1 MTRKAI
7 FLTAVIAVLV
17 VSTVNAETIAIIN
30 GNIVVGNGTVIENG
44 TLLIEDGLIKAVGAN
59 VEVPDGAT
67 LIDAGGMRVLP
78 GFIDPCTTVGMVEVR
93 AAQMTD
99 DTNEATLTATPHM
112 RAGDAINPDSSVI
125 PVTRNAGITTVLV
138 VPGNSN
144 PINGQAAVINLCGR
158 TVDEMLLAD
167 GVAQVFNLTQRAQRR
182 DSYPSTRM
190 GVFAFVRQ
198 TLYDARS
205 YAEQSAK
212 PASSE
217 DEEGQSGEERKQ
229 PRKRD
234 LAMEALIPVLKGDV
248 PVIAEA
254 RTIQEIRAALAIAKE
269 FNLRMILLNS
279 AHAYKMLD
287 EIKQS
292 GYPVLLGTTFSV
304 PGDTEPYDCYYS
316 LAAKIHEAGIP
327 FAFTTGSAH
336 SVRNLAE
343 HASMA
348 VAYGLP
354 PAAALEALTIRPAE
368 ILGIAD
374 KVGTLEPGKIANV
387 AIFDGCPLQIKSKV
401 VRLIINGKDIPL
413 VSRQEMLRDKFEDIE
428 K

>member
-1 MTRKAI
+1 MRRKAI
-7 FLTAVIAVLV
+7 FLTAVIAMLM
-17 VSTVNAETIAIIN
+17 VSTAYAETVAIIN
-30 GNIVVGNGTVIENG
+30 GNIIVGNGTVIENG
-44 TLLIEDGLIKAVGAN
+44 TLLIEDGLIKAIGAD
-59 VEVPDGAT
+59 VEIPDGAT

-93 AAQMTD
+93 AAQMTN

-112 RAGDAINPDSSVI
+112 RAAEAINPDSSVI

-158 TVDEMLLAD
+158 TVDEMLIAD

-212 PASSE
+212 TASE
-217 DEEGQSGEERKQ
+217 DEESQGDDERKQ

-234 LAMEALIPVLKGDV
+234 LAKEALIPVLKGDV

-269 FNLRMILLNS
+269 FNLRMILLNP

-292 GYPVLLGTTFSV
+292 GYPVLLGNTFNFPS
-304 PGDTEPYDCYYS
+304 DTEPYDCYYS
-316 LAAKIHEAGIP
+316 LATKIHEAGIP

-348 VAYGLP
+348 VTFGLP

-368 ILGIAD
+368 VLAIAD
-374 KVGTLEPGKIANV
+374 KVGTLEVGKVANV
-387 AIFDGCPLQIKSKV
+387 AVWDGCPLQLKSHV
-401 VRLIINGKDIPL
+401 VRLLIKGKDVPL
-413 VSRQEMLRDKFEDIE
+413 VSRQEMLRDKFEDIG